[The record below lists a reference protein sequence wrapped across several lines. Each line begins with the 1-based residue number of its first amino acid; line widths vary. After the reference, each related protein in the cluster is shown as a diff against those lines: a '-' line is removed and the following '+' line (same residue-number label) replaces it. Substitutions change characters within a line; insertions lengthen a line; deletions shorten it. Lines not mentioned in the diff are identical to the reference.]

1 MDGKETIAILT
12 MIKVAYPNAYND
24 ITAEERQC
32 LYKLWQQ
39 AFQEIPYSLL
49 NQAVSQHIATS
60 KFPPT
65 IADINDLLDRIEQQ
79 AYNALKDHYRQ
90 LKENEEAERY
100 GETAYQV
107 GELLT
112 DEQLQEVND
121 ILRAISNRDLRIN
134 EPAWKKS
141 QKKLGGKQ

>member
-1 MDGKETIAILT
+1 MDGRETIAIIT
-12 MIKVAYPNAYND
+12 MIKVAYPNSYKD

-39 AFQEIPYSLL
+39 AFQEMPYSLL
-49 NQAVSQHIATS
+49 NQAVSQHISIS

-65 IADINDLLDRIEQQ
+65 IADINDLIARIKQQ
-79 AYNALKDHYRQ
+79 AYNALDAHNRQ
-90 LKENEEAERY
+90 LKENADAERY
-100 GETAYQV
+100 CETAYKV

-121 ILRAISNRDLRIN
+121 TLRVICNRDLRIN
-134 EPAWKKS
+134 EAAWKKS
-141 QKKLGGKQ
+141 QKKLGGKT